1 MAAGMIA
8 GKTKLATTL
17 QPPPQIP
24 PFTFEPERPR
34 EVLSGRVIS
43 GQQSADV
50 TPPARRCPDTVL
62 RMPAGEIDYASQQV
76 PIAPIRHQKWQRRSL
91 IVQAKCGTLFAVLA
105 VLER

>member
-1 MAAGMIA
+1 MIA

-50 TPPARRCPDTVL
+50 TPPARRCPNTVL
-62 RMPAGEIDYASQQV
+62 RMPAGEIDYASGSDRTD
-76 PIAPIRHQKWQRRSL
+76 PPQKNGS
-91 IVQAKCGTLFAVLA
+91 VVH
-105 VLER
+105 